1 MANNSIR
8 EGECRLFM
16 GSGGGV
22 SRCGVAKGA
31 RYLTIVMVLMCVE

>member
-16 GSGGGV
+16 GSGGGGI
-22 SRCGVAKGA
+22 SLWRC
-31 RYLTIVMVLMCVE
+31 

>member
-16 GSGGGV
+16 GSGGGGYLV
-22 SRCGVAKGA
+22 VALLKGHV
-31 RYLTIVMVLMCVE
+31 TWQ